1 MPTESKLLTMRDA
14 IARHVP
20 SGSMVLLG
28 AQLEQMIPFA
38 AGHELIR
45 QSRRDLTLVGP
56 ISDILFDQMIG
67 AGCVSRVMAAW
78 VGNVSAGVGYC
89 FRRAVERSIP
99 RRLEVVD
106 YSNFT
111 MALALHAAA
120 LGVPFLP
127 TYATLGSDLLKKNG
141 NLREFS
147 SPVSEEKLVAVR
159 ALRPDVAILHVQ
171 RSDAQ
176 GNAHLWGSLGVAV
189 DGARAARKVIVVAE
203 EIVEPSVIASDPNRT
218 LIPGFLVA
226 AVVHEPGGAHPSPV
240 QGYLRPRP
248 RVFHRISRTDPPPG
262 RFRGLASPLGHA
274 GDRSHRVLEAP
285 RRHPRRRPGRERTC
299 FLRTRGFW
307 ILMTADPMAN
317 IEITPREVKD
327 LLARD
332 PKVLFVDVREQWEY
346 DTARIAGSVLIP
358 LGEIP
363 SNLQRLESAEHVVFF
378 CHHGMRSL
386 DAAAWLRS
394 QGVET
399 AQSMTGGIE
408 RWSTEIDPSV
418 PRY

>member
-1 MPTESKLLTMRDA
+1 MTAESKLFTMRDA

-56 ISDILFDQMIG
+56 ISDILFDQLIG

-111 MALALHAAA
+111 MALALHAGA

-141 NLREFS
+141 NLRE
-147 SPVSEEKLVAVR
+147 
-159 ALRPDVAILHVQ
+159 LRPDVAILHVQ

-176 GNAHLWGSLGVAV
+176 GNAHIWGSLGVAV

-240 QGYLRPRP
+240 QGYY
-248 RVFHRISRTDPPPG
+248 G
-262 RFRGLASPLGHA
+262 RDHA
-274 GDRSHRVLEAP
+274 FFSEYHEQTRRLEDF
-285 RRHPRRRPGRERTC
+285 ED
-299 FLRTRGFW
+299 W
-307 ILMTADPMAN
+307 
-317 IEITPREVKD
+317 
-327 LLARD
+327 LARWVVQVTD
-332 PKVLFVDVREQWEY
+332 RTEY
-346 DTARIAGSVLIP
+346 WRH
-358 LGEIP
+358 LGASRVASLAVKEHAF
-363 SNLQRLESAEHVVFF
+363 SAPADF
-378 CHHGMRSL
+378 G
-386 DAAAWLRS
+386 
-394 QGVET
+394 
-399 AQSMTGGIE
+399 
-408 RWSTEIDPSV
+408 
-418 PRY
+418 Y

>member
-1 MPTESKLLTMRDA
+1 MTAESKLLTMRDA

-67 AGCVSRVMAAW
+67 AGCVSRVLAAW

-89 FRRAVERSIP
+89 FRRATERNIP

-111 MALALHAAA
+111 LALALHAGA

-147 SPVSEEKLVAVR
+147 SPVSEESLVAVR

-171 RSDAQ
+171 RCDAQ
-176 GNAHLWGSLGVAV
+176 GNAHIWGSLGVAV
-189 DGARAARKVIVVAE
+189 DGARAARKVIIVAE
-203 EIVEPSVIASDPNRT
+203 EIVDPSVIASDPNRT
-218 LIPGFLVA
+218 LVPGFLVA

-240 QGYLRPRP
+240 QGYHGRDHA
-248 RVFHRISRTDPPPG
+248 FFTEYHEQSRKLEDFEKWLEHWVVRTTD
-262 RFRGLASPLGHA
+262 RREYLKQLG
-274 GDRSHRVLEAP
+274 
-285 RRHPRRRPGRERTC
+285 
-299 FLRTRGFW
+299 
-307 ILMTADPMAN
+307 
-317 IEITPREVKD
+317 
-327 LLARD
+327 
-332 PKVLFVDVREQWEY
+332 
-346 DTARIAGSVLIP
+346 TAR
-358 LGEIP
+358 
-363 SNLQRLESAEHVVFF
+363 F
-378 CHHGMRSL
+378 
-386 DAAAWLRS
+386 DALAVRDHAL
-394 QGVET
+394 
-399 AQSMTGGIE
+399 
-408 RWSTEIDPSV
+408 SV
-418 PRY
+418 PVNFGY

>member
-1 MPTESKLLTMRDA
+1 MAETKLMTMRDA
-14 IARHVP
+14 VARHVP
-20 SGSMVLLG
+20 SGSVVLLG

-45 QSRRDLTLVGP
+45 QERRDLTLVGP

-89 FRRAVERSIP
+89 FRRAVEQAVP
-99 RRLEVVD
+99 RKIEVVD

-171 RSDAQ
+171 RADAQ
-176 GNAHLWGSLGVAV
+176 GNAHIWGSLGVAV
-189 DGARAARKVIVVAE
+189 DGGRAARKIIIVAE
-203 EIVEPSVIASDPNRT
+203 EIVEPSVISSDPNRT
-218 LIPGFLVA
+218 LVPGFLVE

-240 QGYLRPRP
+240 QGYYGRDHAFFARYHEQTRRAEDFEDWLARWVM
-248 RVFHRISRTDPPPG
+248 RVS
-262 RFRGLASPLGHA
+262 
-274 GDRSHRVLEAP
+274 DRSEYLKQIGEAQMQSL
-285 RRHPRRRPGRERTC
+285 G
-299 FLRTRGFW
+299 
-307 ILMTADPMAN
+307 
-317 IEITPREVKD
+317 VKD
-327 LLARD
+327 HA
-332 PKVLFVDVREQWEY
+332 Y
-346 DTARIAGSVLIP
+346 T
-358 LGEIP
+358 
-363 SNLQRLESAEHVVFF
+363 
-378 CHHGMRSL
+378 
-386 DAAAWLRS
+386 
-394 QGVET
+394 
-399 AQSMTGGIE
+399 
-408 RWSTEIDPSV
+408 V
-418 PRY
+418 PADFGY

>member
-1 MPTESKLLTMRDA
+1 MTAESKLLTMRDA

-20 SGSMVLLG
+20 SGPIVLLG

-38 AGHELIR
+38 AGNELIR

-56 ISDILFDQMIG
+56 ISDILFDQLIG

-89 FRRAVERSIP
+89 FRRAVERAVP
-99 RRLEVVD
+99 RKIEVLD

-171 RSDAQ
+171 RADAQ
-176 GNAHLWGSLGVAV
+176 GNAHIWGSLGVAV

-203 EIVEPSVIASDPNRT
+203 EIVEPGVIASDPNRT
-218 LIPGFLVA
+218 LIPGFLVS

-240 QGYLRPRP
+240 QGYYGRDHAFFEQYHEQTR
-248 RVFHRISRTDPPPG
+248 RIEDFESW
-262 RFRGLASPLGHA
+262 LSKW
-274 GDRSHRVLEAP
+274 VLEASD
-285 RRHPRRRPGRERTC
+285 RREYLRALGAERFGT
-299 FLRTRGFW
+299 LR
-307 ILMTADPMAN
+307 
-317 IEITPREVKD
+317 
-327 LLARD
+327 
-332 PKVLFVDVREQWEY
+332 VREH
-346 DTARIAGSVLIP
+346 VL
-358 LGEIP
+358 
-363 SNLQRLESAEHVVFF
+363 SASADY
-378 CHHGMRSL
+378 G
-386 DAAAWLRS
+386 
-394 QGVET
+394 
-399 AQSMTGGIE
+399 
-408 RWSTEIDPSV
+408 
-418 PRY
+418 Y

>member
-1 MPTESKLLTMRDA
+1 MTAESKLMTMRDA

-78 VGNVSAGVGYC
+78 IGNVSAGVGYC
-89 FRRAVERSIP
+89 FRRAVERSVP
-99 RRLEVVD
+99 RRLDVVD

-111 MALALHAAA
+111 MAMALHAGA

-159 ALRPDVAILHVQ
+159 ALRPDVAVLHVQ

-176 GNAHLWGSLGVAV
+176 GNAHIWGSLGVAV
-189 DGARAARKVIVVAE
+189 DGARAARKIIVVAE
-203 EIVEPSVIASDPNRT
+203 EIVGPEVIASDPNRT
-218 LIPGFLVA
+218 LVPGFLVA

-240 QGYLRPRP
+240 QGYY
-248 RVFHRISRTDPPPG
+248 G
-262 RFRGLASPLGHA
+262 RDHA
-274 GDRSHRVLEAP
+274 FFSQYH
-285 RRHPRRRPGRERTC
+285 
-299 FLRTRGFW
+299 
-307 ILMTADPMAN
+307 
-317 IEITPREVKD
+317 
-327 LLARD
+327 
-332 PKVLFVDVREQWEY
+332 EQ
-346 DTARIAGSVLIP
+346 T
-358 LGEIP
+358 
-363 SNLQRLESAEHVVFF
+363 
-378 CHHGMRSL
+378 RSL
-386 DAAAWLRS
+386 EDFEDWLAHWVVHVTDRQEYWKQLS
-394 QGVET
+394 AGRVESLT
-399 AQSMTGGIE
+399 VKEHAYSAPADFG
-408 RWSTEIDPSV
+408 
-418 PRY
+418 Y

>member
-1 MPTESKLLTMRDA
+1 MTAESKLVTMREA
-14 IARHVP
+14 VARNVP

-38 AGHELIR
+38 AGHEVIR

-78 VGNVSAGVGYC
+78 IGNVSAGVGYC
-89 FRRAVERSIP
+89 FRRAVERNVP
-99 RRLEVVD
+99 RRLDVVD

-111 MALALHAAA
+111 MAMALHAGA

-176 GNAHLWGSLGVAV
+176 GNAHIWGSLGVAV
-189 DGARAARKVIVVAE
+189 DGARAARKIIVVAE
-203 EIVEPSVIASDPNRT
+203 EIVESEVIASDPNRT
-218 LIPGFLVA
+218 LVPGFLVA

-240 QGYLRPRP
+240 QGYY
-248 RVFHRISRTDPPPG
+248 G
-262 RFRGLASPLGHA
+262 RDHA
-274 GDRSHRVLEAP
+274 FFSQYHEQ
-285 RRHPRRRPGRERTC
+285 
-299 FLRTRGFW
+299 TR
-307 ILMTADPMAN
+307 
-317 IEITPREVKD
+317 
-327 LLARD
+327 
-332 PKVLFVDVREQWEY
+332 
-346 DTARIAGSVLIP
+346 
-358 LGEIP
+358 
-363 SNLQRLESAEHVVFF
+363 RLEDFEDWLAHWVVQVTDRQEYWKQLGATRVESLAVKEHAFSAPADF
-378 CHHGMRSL
+378 G
-386 DAAAWLRS
+386 
-394 QGVET
+394 
-399 AQSMTGGIE
+399 
-408 RWSTEIDPSV
+408 
-418 PRY
+418 Y

>member
-1 MPTESKLLTMRDA
+1 MAESKLVTMRDA

-45 QSRRDLTLVGP
+45 QGRRDLTVVGP

-89 FRRAVERSIP
+89 FRRAVEHAVP
-99 RRLEVVD
+99 RKIEVVD

-111 MALALHAAA
+111 VALALHAAA

-171 RSDAQ
+171 RADVQ
-176 GNAHLWGSLGVAV
+176 GNAHIWGSLGVAV
-189 DGARAARKVIVVAE
+189 DGARAARKIIIVAE
-203 EIVEPSVIASDPNRT
+203 EIAEPSVISSDPNRT
-218 LIPGFLVA
+218 LVPGFLVE

-240 QGYLRPRP
+240 QGYYGRDHAFFAQYHEQTR
-248 RVFHRISRTDPPPG
+248 RVEDFED
-262 RFRGLASPLGHA
+262 
-274 GDRSHRVLEAP
+274 
-285 RRHPRRRPGRERTC
+285 
-299 FLRTRGFW
+299 W
-307 ILMTADPMAN
+307 
-317 IEITPREVKD
+317 
-327 LLARD
+327 LARWVVHVSD
-332 PKVLFVDVREQWEY
+332 RGEY
-346 DTARIAGSVLIP
+346 LKQVGAERMQSLGVKEHAYTAPADFG
-358 LGEIP
+358 
-363 SNLQRLESAEHVVFF
+363 
-378 CHHGMRSL
+378 
-386 DAAAWLRS
+386 
-394 QGVET
+394 
-399 AQSMTGGIE
+399 
-408 RWSTEIDPSV
+408 
-418 PRY
+418 Y

>member
-1 MPTESKLLTMRDA
+1 MTAESKLMTMREA
-14 IARHVP
+14 IAQHVP
-20 SGSMVLLG
+20 GGSMVLLG

-45 QSRRDLTLVGP
+45 QGRRELTLVGP

-89 FRRAVERSIP
+89 FRRAVEREIP
-99 RRLEVVD
+99 RRIETVD

-111 MALALHAAA
+111 LALALHAAA

-171 RSDAQ
+171 RADAQ

-203 EIVEPSVIASDPNRT
+203 EIVEPAVISSDPNRT
-218 LIPGFLVA
+218 LIPGFLVS
-226 AVVHEPGGAHPSPV
+226 AVVHEPWGAHPSPV
-240 QGYLRPRP
+240 QGYYGRDHA
-248 RVFHRISRTDPPPG
+248 FFAEYHDQSR
-262 RFRGLASPLGHA
+262 R
-274 GDRSHRVLEAP
+274 LEDFEKWLT
-285 RRHPRRRPGRERTC
+285 H
-299 FLRTRGFW
+299 W
-307 ILMTADPMAN
+307 ILHTPDRRTYANQLGMAR
-317 IEITPREVKD
+317 TGALGVK
-327 LLARD
+327 
-332 PKVLFVDVREQWEY
+332 
-346 DTARIAGSVLIP
+346 
-358 LGEIP
+358 
-363 SNLQRLESAEHVVFF
+363 EHAF
-378 CHHGMRSL
+378 S
-386 DAAAWLRS
+386 AAADF
-394 QGVET
+394 G
-399 AQSMTGGIE
+399 
-408 RWSTEIDPSV
+408 
-418 PRY
+418 Y

>member
-1 MPTESKLLTMRDA
+1 MAESKLMTMRDV

-45 QSRRDLTLVGP
+45 QGRRDLTVVGP

-67 AGCVSRVMAAW
+67 AGCVSRVMAAG

-89 FRRAVERSIP
+89 FRRAVEHAVP
-99 RRLEVVD
+99 RKIEVVD

-111 MALALHAAA
+111 VALALHAAA

-171 RSDAQ
+171 RADVQ
-176 GNAHLWGSLGVAV
+176 GNAHIWGSLGVAV
-189 DGARAARKVIVVAE
+189 DGARAARKIIIVAE
-203 EIVEPSVIASDPNRT
+203 EIAEPSVISSDPNRT
-218 LIPGFLVA
+218 LVPGFLVE

-240 QGYLRPRP
+240 QGYYGRDHAFFAQYHEQTR
-248 RVFHRISRTDPPPG
+248 RVEDFED
-262 RFRGLASPLGHA
+262 
-274 GDRSHRVLEAP
+274 
-285 RRHPRRRPGRERTC
+285 
-299 FLRTRGFW
+299 W
-307 ILMTADPMAN
+307 
-317 IEITPREVKD
+317 
-327 LLARD
+327 LARWVVHVSD
-332 PKVLFVDVREQWEY
+332 RGEY
-346 DTARIAGSVLIP
+346 LKQVGAERMQSLGVKEHAYTAPADFG
-358 LGEIP
+358 
-363 SNLQRLESAEHVVFF
+363 
-378 CHHGMRSL
+378 
-386 DAAAWLRS
+386 
-394 QGVET
+394 
-399 AQSMTGGIE
+399 
-408 RWSTEIDPSV
+408 
-418 PRY
+418 Y